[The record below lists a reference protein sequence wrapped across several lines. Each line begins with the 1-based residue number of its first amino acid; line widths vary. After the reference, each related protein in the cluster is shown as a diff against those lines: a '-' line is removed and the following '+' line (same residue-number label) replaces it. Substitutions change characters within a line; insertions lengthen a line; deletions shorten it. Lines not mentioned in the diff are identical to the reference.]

1 MSIILK
7 MTDCTFSVEK
17 PQPMEILRVD
27 DFSVSRGEMCAVFGP
42 SGSGK
47 TTLFN
52 MIAGLLSPSSGQMEI
67 AGHNLAVMSEYERD
81 RFRGRNIGFVFQSFN
96 LLHGLSALENVL
108 IGMTLSGAGAE
119 RERAVWLL
127 TEVGLSNRL
136 DHLPDQLS
144 IGEQQRVAIARALAH
159 RPLLLLA
166 DEPTGSLDPVRA
178 AEVMELIIS
187 LAGKEGCTLLA
198 ISHDLEL
205 IERFPSKVSIKDLNR
220 AFMHKGDKK

>member
-67 AGHNLAVMSEYERD
+67 AGHNLALMPEHERD

-119 RERAVWLL
+119 IERAVWLL
-127 TEVGLSNRL
+127 TEVGLSNRIN
-136 DHLPDQLS
+136 HLPDQLS

-187 LAGKEGCTLLA
+187 LSGKEGCTLLV

-220 AFMHKGDKK
+220 AFMHKGEKK

>member
-7 MTDCTFSVEK
+7 MTDCTFAVEK

>member
-1 MSIILK
+1 MTIILK

-52 MIAGLLSPSSGQMEI
+52 MIAGLLSPSSGKLEI
-67 AGHNLAVMSEYERD
+67 AGQNLAVMSEHERD

-108 IGMTLSGAGAE
+108 IGMTLAGAGAE

-136 DHLPDQLS
+136 NHLPDQLS

-187 LAGKEGCTLLA
+187 LAGKEDCTLLA

-205 IERFPSKVSIKDLNR
+205 IERFPAKVSIKDLNR

>member
-1 MSIILK
+1 MSILVK
-7 MTDCTFSVEK
+7 MTDCVFSVAK
-17 PQPMEILRVD
+17 PQPTEILRID
-27 DFSVSRGEMCAVFGP
+27 DFSLARGEMCAIFGP

-52 MIAGLLSPSSGQMEI
+52 ILAGLLSPSSGQVII
-67 AGHNLAVMSEYERD
+67 ADQNLAKMSEHERD

-108 IGMTLSGAGAE
+108 IGMTLSGAGSD

-127 TEVGLSNRL
+127 SEVGLSARL

-159 RPLLLLA
+159 RPALLLA
-166 DEPTGSLDPVRA
+166 DEPTGSLDPARA
-178 AEVMELIIS
+178 VEVMGLMMS
-187 LAGKEGCTLLA
+187 LTEKEGSTLLV
-198 ISHDLEL
+198 ISHDLEVV
-205 IERFPSKVSIKDLNR
+205 EQFPAKVSIKELNR
-220 AFMHKGDKK
+220 AFLHEGAKK